1 MSNTPHTPLN
11 PKGGPVLVTG
21 CKGQLATALHTL
33 GGPRPRC
40 VGRPELDFDK
50 PETLQATFEAIQPV
64 AVINA
69 AAWTA
74 VDLAETEGE
83 AATRA
88 NTNGPAELARL
99 CAARDIPFLHVST
112 DYVFSGDKG
121 SPYLE
126 TDPISPQTLYGRSK
140 ATGEAL
146 ALATNP
152 KTLVFRTAW
161 VYSAHGKNF
170 VRTMLN
176 AGAKNPTLKVVGD
189 QKGNPT
195 SAEDLAQALLAVLAF
210 VEKTGWQEHYAGI
223 YHACGTGETTWHG
236 LAFAAL
242 QEAAHHGQT
251 MPHVTAIT
259 TQDWPTPAK
268 RPADSRMNTSKLNRT
283 FGVTLPKWEDSVKRT
298 VQDILR
304 QN

>member
-1 MSNTPHTPLN
+1 MSENAQTHLSAQ
-11 PKGGPVLVTG
+11 GGPILVTG
-21 CKGQLATALHTL
+21 SKGQLATALQKF
-33 GGPRPRC
+33 GGPRIHC
-40 VGRPELDFDK
+40 VGRPDLDFDR
-50 PETLQATFEAIQPV
+50 PETLKTVFDAIKPV

-74 VDLAETEGE
+74 VDLAETERD

-99 CAARDIPFLHVST
+99 CAAHDIPFLHVST

-146 ALATNP
+146 ALSTNP

-161 VYSAHGKNF
+161 VYSAYGKNF

-176 AGAKNPTLKVVGD
+176 AGAKNPALKVVGD

-195 SAEDLAQALLAVLAF
+195 SADDLAQALLAVLAF
-210 VEKTGWQEHYAGI
+210 LEKNGWQETYAGI

-236 LAFAAL
+236 LAVAAL
-242 QEAAHHGQT
+242 QEAARHGQS
-251 MPHVTAIT
+251 MPEVTAIT
-259 TQDWPTPAK
+259 TKDWPTPAK
-268 RPADSRMNTSKLNRT
+268 RPADSRMDTSKLTRT
-283 FGVTLPKWEDSVKRT
+283 FGVTLPHWEESVQRT
-298 VQDILR
+298 VQHIL
-304 QN
+304 QHA